1 MKRESKLKSRS
12 GFTLAETLLAILIL
26 LLVSSIVAQGIP
38 VARNVYNRV
47 VLGAN
52 AQVLLSTT
60 VTALRDELG
69 TAWDVTAGTGTD
81 NKSLTYFS
89 ADIGSRSKLW
99 VDTATK
105 TIQIQEYVTTDG
117 LNTETASV
125 GSARA
130 LVSEKA
136 ATRELRVTY
145 NEATC
150 ANGVVTIK
158 GLGVYRDTGEGP
170 LEGPLATLGDGDAGD
185 LVIRPVSIHAEA
197 TTPPAGP

>member
-69 TAWDVTAGTGTD
+69 TAWDVTAGTD
-81 NKSLTYFS
+81 NSLTYFS

-99 VDTATK
+99 VDATTN
-105 TIQIQEYVTTDG
+105 TIQIQEYVATDG

-125 GSARA
+125 GSAHA

-150 ANGVVTIK
+150 ADGVVTIK
-158 GLGVYRDTGEGP
+158 GLGVYRDTG
-170 LEGPLATLGDGDAGD
+170 EGPLATLGDGDAGD

>member
-69 TAWDVTAGTGTD
+69 TAWDVTAGTD
-81 NKSLTYFS
+81 NSLTYFS

-99 VDTATK
+99 VDAATK
-105 TIQIQEYVTTDG
+105 TIQIQEYVATDG
-117 LNTETASV
+117 LNTDTTHSV
-125 GSARA
+125 GSPRA

-150 ANGVVTIK
+150 ADGVVTIK
-158 GLGVYRDTGEGP
+158 GLGVYRDTG
-170 LEGPLATLGDGDAGD
+170 EGPLATLGDGDAGD
-185 LVIRPVSIHAEA
+185 LVIRPVSIHAEVTA
-197 TTPPAGP
+197 PPAGP

>member
-69 TAWDVTAGTGTD
+69 TAWDVTAGTD
-81 NKSLTYFS
+81 NSLTYFS

-99 VDTATK
+99 VATN
-105 TIQIQEYVTTDG
+105 TIQIQEYVATEG

-150 ANGVVTIK
+150 ADGVVTIK

>member
-69 TAWDVTAGTGTD
+69 TAWDVTAGTD
-81 NKSLTYFS
+81 NSLTYFS

-150 ANGVVTIK
+150 ADGVVTIK

-197 TTPPAGP
+197 TTPHAGP

>member
-69 TAWDVTAGTGTD
+69 TAWDVTAGTD
-81 NKSLTYFS
+81 NSLTYFS

-99 VDTATK
+99 VDATTN
-105 TIQIQEYVTTDG
+105 TIQIQEYVATDG

-125 GSARA
+125 GSAHA

-145 NEATC
+145 STAKCE
-150 ANGVVTIK
+150 NGVVTIG
-158 GLGVYRDTGEGP
+158 GLGVYRDTG
-170 LEGPLATLGDGDAGD
+170 EGPLATLGDGDAGD
-185 LVIRPVSIHAEA
+185 LVIRPVSIHAEVTA
-197 TTPPAGP
+197 PPAGP

>member
-12 GFTLAETLLAILIL
+12 GFTLTETLLAILIL

-69 TAWDVTAGTGTD
+69 TAWDVTAGTD
-81 NKSLTYFS
+81 NSLTYFS

-99 VDTATK
+99 VDATTN
-105 TIQIQEYVTTDG
+105 TIQIQEYVATDG

-125 GSARA
+125 GSAHA

-145 NEATC
+145 STAKCE
-150 ANGVVTIK
+150 NGVVTIG
-158 GLGVYRDTGEGP
+158 GLGVYRDTG
-170 LEGPLATLGDGDAGD
+170 EGPLATLGDGDAGD

>member
-69 TAWDVTAGTGTD
+69 TAWDVTAGTD
-81 NKSLTYFS
+81 NSLTYFS

-99 VDTATK
+99 VDATTN
-105 TIQIQEYVTTDG
+105 TIQIQEYVATDG

-125 GSARA
+125 GSAHA

-145 NEATC
+145 STAKCE
-150 ANGVVTIK
+150 NGVVTIG
-158 GLGVYRDTGEGP
+158 GLGVYRDTG
-170 LEGPLATLGDGDAGD
+170 EGPLATLGDGDAGD

>member
-69 TAWDVTAGTGTD
+69 TAWDVTAGTD

-99 VDTATK
+99 VDATTN
-105 TIQIQEYVTTDG
+105 TIQIQEYVATDG

-125 GSARA
+125 GSAHA

-145 NEATC
+145 STAKCE
-150 ANGVVTIK
+150 NGVVTIG
-158 GLGVYRDTGEGP
+158 GLGVYRDTG
-170 LEGPLATLGDGDAGD
+170 EGPLATLGDGDAGD

>member
-1 MKRESKLKSRS
+1 MKRKNKLKSRS

-69 TAWDVTAGTGTD
+69 TAWDVTAGTD
-81 NKSLTYFS
+81 NSLTYFS

-99 VDTATK
+99 VDTATN
-105 TIQIQEYVTTDG
+105 TIQIQEYVATDG
-117 LNTETASV
+117 LNTDTTHSV
-125 GSARA
+125 GSPRA

-150 ANGVVTIK
+150 ADGVVTIK

>member
-1 MKRESKLKSRS
+1 MKRKSKLKSRS

-99 VDTATK
+99 VDTATN
-105 TIQIQEYVTTDG
+105 TIQIQEYVTTEG
-117 LNTETASV
+117 LNTDATHSV

-145 NEATC
+145 STATC
-150 ANGVVTIK
+150 ADGAVTIK
-158 GLGVYRDTGEGP
+158 GLGVYRDTG
-170 LEGPLATLGDGDAGD
+170 EGPLATLGDGDAGD

>member
-69 TAWDVTAGTGTD
+69 TAWDVTAGTD
-81 NKSLTYFS
+81 NSLTYFS

-105 TIQIQEYVTTDG
+105 TIQIQEYVATDG

-125 GSARA
+125 GSAHA

-150 ANGVVTIK
+150 ADGVVTIK
-158 GLGVYRDTGEGP
+158 GLGVYRDTG
-170 LEGPLATLGDGDAGD
+170 EGPLATLGDGDAGD

>member
-69 TAWDVTAGTGTD
+69 TAWDVTAGAD
-81 NKSLTYFS
+81 NSLTYFS

-99 VDTATK
+99 VDTTTN
-105 TIQIQEYVTTDG
+105 TIQIQEYVATDG

-145 NEATC
+145 STAKCE
-150 ANGVVTIK
+150 NGVVTIG
-158 GLGVYRDTGEGP
+158 GLGVYRDTG
-170 LEGPLATLGDGDAGD
+170 EGPLATLGDGDAGD
-185 LVIRPVSIHAEA
+185 LIIRPVSIHAEA

>member
-69 TAWDVTAGTGTD
+69 TAWDVTAGTD
-81 NKSLTYFS
+81 NSLTYFS

-99 VDTATK
+99 VDAATK
-105 TIQIQEYVTTDG
+105 TIQIQEYVATDG
-117 LNTETASV
+117 LNTEAV

-145 NEATC
+145 STAKCE
-150 ANGVVTIK
+150 NGVVTIG
-158 GLGVYRDTGEGP
+158 GLGVYRDTG
-170 LEGPLATLGDGDAGD
+170 EGPLATLGDGDAGD
-185 LVIRPVSIHAEA
+185 LIIRPVSIHAEA

>member
-1 MKRESKLKSRS
+1 MKRKSKLKSRS

-69 TAWDVTAGTGTD
+69 TAWDVTAGTD

-99 VDTATK
+99 MDTDSQ
-105 TIQIQEYVTTDG
+105 TIQIQEYVTTEG
-117 LNTETASV
+117 LNTDATHSV

-145 NEATC
+145 KKATC

-170 LEGPLATLGDGDAGD
+170 LEGPLATLGDDDAGD